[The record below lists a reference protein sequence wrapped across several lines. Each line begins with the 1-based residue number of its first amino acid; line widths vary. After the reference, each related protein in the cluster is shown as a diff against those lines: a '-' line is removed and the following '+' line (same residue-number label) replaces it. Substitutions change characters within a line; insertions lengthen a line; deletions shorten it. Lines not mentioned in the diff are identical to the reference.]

1 MPWKESS
8 TLTEREK
15 FVKRALTED
24 VTFLELCEEY
34 GISRKTGYKWVA
46 RYNAEGL
53 RGLQD
58 QSRRP
63 LKTLNAVGEDAIIQA
78 ITIKQKHMTWGPKK
92 IRQVILRNLGEA
104 ATPSV
109 SSVHRIL
116 KKANLVKKRRVR
128 NVNPTGRIKNRID
141 AKECNDVWAV
151 DFKGWWMTKDIR
163 RCTPLTI
170 TDRASRMLIRV
181 QRVDQM
187 TTEAAQAVFE
197 SAFREY
203 GLPKVI
209 RSDNGTPFATTNGLH
224 GLSRLSVWWMS
235 LGILPDRID
244 PGKPYQNGGH
254 ERMHRDLK
262 AEVQKTVLVDLAE
275 SQPALDAWRK
285 EFNEVRPHEAIGMQT
300 PAQVYSPSQRR
311 YEPFDELQYPEGFI
325 PRKVCSGGKIKLQN
339 ARIHISTVFSGYH
352 LGLKPVDEKT
362 MAVWFG
368 EFHIGNIDL
377 LTVSFSAEGVKL

>member
-1 MPWKESS
+1 MPWKESN
-8 TLTEREK
+8 TLNEREK
-15 FVKRALTED
+15 FINSVLTEN
-24 VTFLELCEEY
+24 VTFLELCAQY

-46 RYNAEGL
+46 RYEADGR

-58 QSRRP
+58 LTRRP
-63 LKTLNAVGEDAIIQA
+63 LTTVNAVGEDAIIQA

-92 IRQVILRNLGEA
+92 IRQVIMRNLGEA
-104 ATPSV
+104 AAPSV

-116 KKANLVKKRRVR
+116 KKANLVRKRRVR
-128 NVNPTGRIKNRID
+128 SVTPTRRIQNRIE

-163 RCTPLTI
+163 KCTPLTI
-170 TDRASRMLIRV
+170 TDRASRMVIRA
-181 QRVDQM
+181 QRVDHM

-197 SAFREY
+197 SAFKEY

-224 GLSRLSVWWMS
+224 GLSKLSVWWMS
-235 LGILPDRID
+235 LGILPDRIE

-262 AEVQKTVLVDLAE
+262 AEVQNTVLVDLAE
-275 SQPALDAWRK
+275 SQAALDAWRE
-285 EFNEVRPHEAIGMQT
+285 EFNKVRPHEAIGQQT
-300 PAQVYSPSQRR
+300 PAQVYTPSQRK
-311 YEPFDELQYPEGFI
+311 YEPFDELQYPEEFI
-325 PRKVCSGGKIKLQN
+325 ARKVCSGGKIKLQSS
-339 ARIHISTVFSGYH
+339 RIHISTVFSGCH

-362 MAVWFG
+362 MAVWLG

-377 LTVSFSAEGVKL
+377 ITVSFSAEGVRL